1 MLHRQHRWK
10 KKANDKPYNDQ
21 LSSLTF
27 IDTRQTSLW
36 LFFVFFL
43 NALSVLITYIKIMMY
58 GSTTSSSGNSLCTW
72 THPIVASELRDDQP
86 HIALILMNAFLDH
99 NFNINLISGVIFQQK
114 RYINAH
120 KKKDKN
126 NCLRSHFLT
135 RDKLPCD

>member
-1 MLHRQHRWK
+1 MKKMEHLDPQIDTCSTDK
-10 KKANDKPYNDQ
+10 KKVLLCVCK
-21 LSSLTF
+21 
-27 IDTRQTSLW
+27 
-36 LFFVFFL
+36 
-43 NALSVLITYIKIMMY
+43 LSVLITYIKIMMY

-120 KKKDKN
+120 KKKEKN

-135 RDKLPCD
+135 RDKLLCD